1 MGSSTTQ
8 VLAYALAAAASPIP
22 IIGVILIL
30 ATPRAQSNSLALLAG
45 WLAGFIGVGA
55 IVLLVS
61 SGSGYDADDS
71 GTDPLRIA
79 LGVLLLLLALKQW
92 RKRPKDGEASDLPGW
107 MRAVDG
113 FDARRSAALGFALAA
128 INPKNLLL
136 LVAGASAIASS
147 GDSGGGQIAALLIF
161 TVVASI
167 GVATPIVVNA
177 AAGERSEGLLIQMR
191 GWLARN
197 NSVILAVICALIG
210 ANLIVGGAG

>member
-45 WLAGFIGVGA
+45 WLTGFVGVGA
-55 IVLLVS
+55 IALLVS
-61 SGSGYDADDS
+61 SGSGYDVDESGAD
-71 GTDPLRIA
+71 PVRIA
-79 LGVLLLLLALKQW
+79 LGVLFLLLALKQW
-92 RKRPKDGEASDLPGW
+92 RKRPKDGETSDLPGW
-107 MRAVDG
+107 MRAVDS

-147 GDSGGGQIAALLIF
+147 DDSGAGQLAALLIF
-161 TVVASI
+161 TAVASTGI
-167 GVATPIVVNA
+167 ATPIVVNV
-177 AAGERSEGLLIQMR
+177 AAGERSEELLGRMR

-197 NSVILAVICALIG
+197 NSAILAVICALIG
-210 ANLIVGGAG
+210 INLIVGGAG